1 MLRPSQAGPRNRTT
15 ESTHHRHVNVGL
27 GHSNPLGSMGELA
40 ADGQGYPPESFSGAR
55 PSARSFGTGGV
66 AAVNGTS
73 NNWTSIAAV
82 PQP

>member
-1 MLRPSQAGPRNRTT
+1 
-15 ESTHHRHVNVGL
+15 
-27 GHSNPLGSMGELA
+27 MGELA